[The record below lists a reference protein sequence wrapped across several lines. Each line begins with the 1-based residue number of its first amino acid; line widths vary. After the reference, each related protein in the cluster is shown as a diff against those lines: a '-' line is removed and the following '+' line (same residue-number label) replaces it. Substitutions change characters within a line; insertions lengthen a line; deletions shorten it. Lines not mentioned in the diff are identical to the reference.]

1 MLCMIK
7 YSFVVAVMAT
17 VLSACSSSTTIEL
30 KNEMAQARKDAP
42 VVLTRAEIKKLVGE
56 IPTAKLPVVSDKAG
70 NVIPSQVDDL
80 DQDGSWDELA
90 LVCDFTAKE
99 VKELKVNFVD
109 ADKAP
114 KFTTRTNVH
123 LGLGNKETGFK
134 ATDHALSPEG
144 FVGIPMAYQSESVAW
159 ENDVMGFR
167 DYFDCR
173 NAKDLFGKLIPDML
187 MDKIGTHE
195 SGSYHI
201 LSSWGMDVLH
211 VGPSLGSGGLAL
223 FHNDSLYRL
232 GSVEKFEYQLVTKG
246 PVRSVFDLKYKG
258 WKVDGKKLSAQE
270 RITIWPGKYWFQSDV
285 SVTGLDKNDELVI
298 GIVTSHLTDNKPF
311 SFLANKDFEA
321 VATHGVQSLNDDNL
335 GMGILLPANSKVRTG
350 DAPVLS
356 EDIIS
361 GSRYNQPVGQTHF
374 VSQKISDNTSVR
386 HYFFAAWE
394 LANKKWADQ
403 ENFKNMMKTQSEE
416 LSSPVTVTI
425 K

>member
-1 MLCMIK
+1 
-7 YSFVVAVMAT
+7 MAT

-42 VVLTRAEIKKLVGE
+42 IVINRADVKKLVGE
-56 IPTAKLPVVSDKAG
+56 IPADKILVVLDAQGKY
-70 NVIPSQVDDL
+70 IPSQVDDL
-80 DQDGSWDELA
+80 DQDGQWDELA

-99 VKELKVNFVD
+99 VKKFKVNFVD

-114 KFTTRTNVH
+114 KYTIRTNVH

-134 ATDHALSPEG
+134 ATDHAFSPEG

-159 ENDVMGFR
+159 ESDVMGFR

-195 SGSYHI
+195 SGSYHE

-223 FHNDSLYRL
+223 VHKDSLYRL
-232 GSVEKFEYQLVTKG
+232 GSVKEFEYQLVTKG

-270 RITIWPGKYWFQSDV
+270 RISIWAGKYWFQSDV
-285 SVTGLDKNDELVI
+285 TIVGLDQDAELAI
-298 GIVTSHLTDNKPF
+298 GIVTSHLKDKKAF
-311 SFLANKDFEA
+311 SFSANKDFAA

-356 EDIIS
+356 EEIIS

-374 VSQKISDNTSVR
+374 VSQKISDKTSAR
-386 HYFFAAWE
+386 HYFFAVWE
-394 LANKKWADQ
+394 LENKKWADQ
-403 ENFKNMMKTQSEE
+403 ENFENMMKVQADE
-416 LSSPVTVTI
+416 LSSPIVVTI